1 MQTILGAGGGAGTEI
16 TRELLNYTKEI
27 RVVSRNP
34 KKVNDTDQL
43 IKADLTDPKQL
54 DEAVKGSE
62 IVYVTIGFEYKL
74 SAWKDN
80 WPNFMKS
87 LIDSCKNYNA
97 KIVFIDNMY
106 MYDPNYLGNMTEE
119 TPINPKCKKG
129 KVRAG
134 IFYMLMN
141 AVERKEVK
149 ALVARSADFYGPG
162 VLGSYLTQTVYNNLL
177 KDKNPQ
183 WLGKLDALHSFT
195 YSKDI
200 GKAVALLGNTPDAF
214 NQVWH
219 LPTTEEKLTP
229 RQWIQLMMKV
239 MNKQKK
245 IQVVP
250 TSTMGLLGLF
260 MPILRELK
268 DISYQLDKDY
278 FFSSSKFN
286 SRFNFTPTLPKR
298 GIEAMAK
305 GE

>member
-129 KVRAG
+129 KVRAD

-162 VLGSYLTQTVYNNLL
+162 VSGSYLTQTVYNNLL